1 MLQINDNKS
10 PKEQRNLFSTA
21 TQLKIALALGKDE
34 HTYIIKI
41 RLISFKAVLLFL
53 IAIDV
58 SLKYEG
64 PKTEDINFSFDSF
77 DETECI
83 KRLNIFFER
92 NYSRAGKHTLLF
104 FFLDSSHEI
113 SSKSIL
119 SSSIENTLY
128 FLSCFENTLQCGEY
142 SLIKSSELDN
152 NLNINKEKTS
162 ISSYRTILYEIV
174 SNKDILYI
182 SFDINL
188 ILIFL
193 KVIFYYKRREEKREN
208 CNPGGGA
215 AIYDGL

>member
-1 MLQINDNKS
+1 MSKINDNKS
-10 PKEQRNLFSTA
+10 PKEQRNFIPSEI
-21 TQLKIALALGKDE
+21 QLKIALALEKDE
-34 HTYIIKI
+34 HTYKIKI
-41 RLISFKAVLLFL
+41 RLISFTAVLLFL

-64 PKTEDINFSFDSF
+64 PKTEDIIFSFDSF
-77 DETECI
+77 DETGGI
-83 KRLNIFFER
+83 KRLDIFFER
-92 NYSRAGKHTLLF
+92 NYSRTSKHTLLF
-104 FFLDSSHEI
+104 FDTSHEI

-128 FLSCFENTLQCGEY
+128 FLSCFENTLLCEEY
-142 SLIKSSELDN
+142 SLIKSSEFDN

-162 ISSYRTILYEIV
+162 LSSQRIVLYEIV

-193 KVIFYYKRREEKREN
+193 KVIFYYKRREEKRREE
-208 CNPGGGA
+208 
-215 AIYDGL
+215 IKL